1 MINKIF
7 RVILYFCIYI
17 VFCILQFFLHK
28 YTNYFYVLPNLMF
41 LFTIYSGFKK
51 NVFAQ
56 IIGFLFGVTFD
67 VFLSNVF
74 GVNTIVFAIIGYL
87 SYKLSNF
94 FDKDIIFAQIFI
106 VLVFSIIYLIC
117 ILLIYYII
125 HENYNFNIYNIIGMI
140 TTIISTPIVFYFFKH
155 L

>member
-1 MINKIF
+1 
-7 RVILYFCIYI
+7 
-17 VFCILQFFLHK
+17 
-28 YTNYFYVLPNLMF
+28 MF